1 MEGVDFCVQREFMQA
16 EGQNLIK
23 LQLLTQIFNELRENI
38 MRRRGG
44 GVDGVFINKIVTF
57 IRFLS
62 PA

>member
-38 MRRRGG
+38 MRRGG
-44 GVDGVFINKIVTF
+44 GRRWG
-57 IRFLS
+57 S
-62 PA
+62 Y